1 MKAPDAG
8 KFIAYTDAQW
18 ARIDEML
25 ARLGVKADTE
35 IGGFWWLDFASGEP
49 RPLRYWLEQTA
60 RDFSRFQPRPTLKQE
75 AANGRETLAAIKVV
89 LGRLNHDAVGHYAY
103 VVGRKDIQVA
113 DRALTSLSATLE
125 RRLQTLASVGSASKL
140 NAKQVE
146 RNEFLDYLT
155 RLWRVLITPVAR
167 RELKRKDLVRFL
179 LACVVPVFPHTT
191 EKAITGYLDRTS

>member
-1 MKAPDAG
+1 MKAPDA

-18 ARIDEML
+18 AQIHEML

-35 IGGFWWLDFASGEP
+35 ICGFWWLDFSADKP
-49 RPLRYWLEQTA
+49 RPLRYWLEQAA

-75 AANGRETLAAIKVV
+75 AANGRETLAAINVV
-89 LGRLNHDAVGHYAY
+89 LGRLNHDAVGRYAY
-103 VVGRKDIQVA
+103 VIARKDIQA
-113 DRALTSLSATLE
+113 AERALTALAAKLQ
-125 RRLQTLASVGSASKL
+125 RQLQTLASVNSASKL

-179 LACVVPVFPHTT
+179 LACVAPVFPHTT